1 MSELKR
7 STTLQMATVLA
18 MVVGVTAVVLLLRGA
33 PAQAQAQG
41 PMSAPACQCSAPV
54 SIAGMTS
61 RIAHCMCGIMSCAIT
76 DTGDAARQAPVLQCV
91 RQ

>member
-1 MSELKR
+1 MSEQKR
-7 STTLQMATVLA
+7 SVTFRMATVLVTIA
-18 MVVGVTAVVLLLRGA
+18 GVAAVVVLLRGA
-33 PAQAQAQG
+33 PAQAQG

-61 RIAHCMCGIMSCAIT
+61 RVAHCMCGAMSCAIT
-76 DTGDAARQAPVLQCV
+76 EAGDAVRHAPVMQCV